1 MFRKKED
8 ARKSQGKELMGGKR
22 REKGKKR
29 KPGEKQGLLA
39 KRTRKLSTDQF
50 GEYEGMIE

>member
-22 REKGKKR
+22 REKEKKTWGKTR
-29 KPGEKQGLLA
+29 APGEANKKVEHGSVWGI
-39 KRTRKLSTDQF
+39 RRDD
-50 GEYEGMIE
+50 